1 MQIYKWCWPSALSD
15 PPWIGGLSWI
25 SCTFPWKTT
34 YLKSSACSNHSDWM
48 WLASCSWNIVKHN
61 CPWPNCSQPWKSNK
75 CLQCPW
81 MKPMKPVA
89 CAKTMVDSGP
99 GGNHCF
105 ARIPSQWASMSRL
118 SLPVTQ
124 AVALAVCLVALCPH
138 FLGNKA
144 GRCWE
149 LFIYEWIWMVGSK
162 TMGSNAHPLERKTDT
177 EMDSAAINTHHISYK
192 HI

>member
-1 MQIYKWCWPSALSD
+1 MPDGNLLEYVGVCAGKWCWPSALSD

-61 CPWPNCSQPWKSNK
+61 CPWPNCSQPWTSNK
-75 CLQCPW
+75 GLQCPW
-81 MKPMKPVA
+81 MKPVA
-89 CAKTMVDSGP
+89 CAKNMVDSGP

-105 ARIPSQWASMSRL
+105 ARIQSQWASMSRL

-149 LFIYEWIWMVGSK
+149 LFIYEWWDPRPAWARMRI
-162 TMGSNAHPLERKTDT
+162 LRKGKRILKWTVLQ
-177 EMDSAAINTHHISYK
+177 
-192 HI
+192 